1 MINFSQLN
9 EIQILMFGLILLR
22 MTAFI
27 VSCAVFSSASISIYV
42 KILFSILLT
51 IIVYKTVATNE
62 ALVRLHEQEGDLLL
76 LSAREILVGIS
87 LGFVTRL
94 FFFAISMGGELV
106 SVSMGLGQAQVFNP
120 MMGSMG
126 NAMEQFYGV
135 IATLIFLTLNGH
147 HLVIQGIVQSFSV
160 TQVAQLQFHFQSFS
174 EIVLKA
180 QEFFILGI
188 KIAAPILI
196 SMIVVQVGIALLSR
210 AVPQINVLVTSASL
224 TTLLGFVIIFVSLPL
239 LVTQMIDL
247 MNLTGVEFF
256 NFLKTL

>member
-9 EIQILMFGLILLR
+9 EIQILMFGLILMR
-22 MTAFI
+22 MTAFV
-27 VSCAVFSSASISIYV
+27 VSAAVFSATSISVYV
-42 KILFSILLT
+42 KVLFSVLLSIL
-51 IIVYKTVATNE
+51 VYKTVATNV
-62 ALVRLHEQEGDLLL
+62 ALVRLHELENNLLL
-76 LSAREILVGIS
+76 LTAREILVGVS

-94 FFFAISMGGELV
+94 FFFAISMAGELV

-135 IATLIFLTLNGH
+135 IGTLIFLTINGH
-147 HLVIQGIVQSFSV
+147 HLVIQGIMQSFSV
-160 TQVAQLQFHFQSFS
+160 VEVAQMQFHFQSFS
-174 EIVLKA
+174 EMVLKA
-180 QEFFILGI
+180 QEFFVLGI

-224 TTLLGFVIIFVSLPL
+224 TTLLGFIIIFISLPL
-239 LVTQMIDL
+239 LVTQMIGL